1 MGKIL
6 KKLESNSWWISS
18 QGSFRVTIHSQ
29 IAGHRCTENQ
39 SQSYILRCKSHWQQ
53 WQRVKVAAA
62 HRLHNAHSAHIL
74 HTGCTFC
81 THRLQIFWED
91 GTCQCILNI
100 RTTWNWEAVDVWVIM
115 IHMHLKKAETKNKAG
130 WHEGRTVVSYV
141 DWPNW
146 VGMEMSERGLLR
158 APTKLIR
165 IMAFQ
170 ATTKK
175 WIVPFRGFLKFSF
188 HLFLQWNGYRSG
200 YELTSRLPILT
211 LY

>member
-1 MGKIL
+1 MGKIF
-6 KKLESNSWWISS
+6 KKLESKSWWISS
-18 QGSFRVTIHSQ
+18 QGSFRVTIRSQ

-39 SQSYILRCKSHWQQ
+39 SHAALQKSLAAVTESKSGSCTQ
-53 WQRVKVAAA
+53 AA
-62 HRLHNAHSAHIL
+62 HRLHIL
-74 HTGCTFC
+74 H

-165 IMAFQ
+165 IMAFP

-175 WIVPFRGFLKFSF
+175 WIVPFRGFLKFSL
-188 HLFLQWNGYRSG
+188 HLFLQWNG
-200 YELTSRLPILT
+200 
-211 LY
+211 